1 MKYCHLEDDAWIVTC
16 PICGRTRPSADGQP
30 VDRPIY
36 CNVNCYFL
44 GHRFDRP
51 AAKWGDI
58 STPAT

>member
-1 MKYCHLEDDAWIVTC
+1 MKYCHLEDGVWIITC
-16 PICGRTRPSADGQP
+16 PICGSTRPTVDGQP

-51 AAKWGDI
+51 AAKWGDS